1 MPAFFRGPQQAPLLR
16 LVGRKARA
24 ATRNPGSPAIP
35 GFGLMGWEESL
46 PRPCCFKIVIPS
58 AVARDLLCSASMSKT
73 PAYSG
78 RWVTLHLCVDPRSQ
92 CLSFRSCAQSRTPLI
107 QNCRVR
113 YWRSALAESL
123 GIYAASSCCVLRLV
137 QLKHCWR
144 KVAHSRSVQHLS
156 IRIEPRAVARAVPAL
171 LR

>member
-92 CLSFRSCAQSRTPLI
+92 CLSFRSCAQSRNPQHKLPG
-107 QNCRVR
+107 
-113 YWRSALAESL
+113 SLFGGAPLAESL
-123 GIYAASSCCVLRLV
+123 GTYAAFHAACFGSSNSSSAGERLRTAGPF
-137 QLKHCWR
+137 R
-144 KVAHSRSVQHLS
+144 TF
-156 IRIEPRAVARAVPAL
+156 P
-171 LR
+171 